1 MKRAYAFL
9 SLLIITSAL
18 RVPSFAQKQ
27 PNQSPTIT
35 RPTYT
40 EEALRRRISAPS
52 VDAPRAPSEEPIL
65 RVETS
70 VLRLPDP
77 NAGLGP
83 GNAFLRSV
91 STIYDAALFQRQ
103 RFRENGQWIEFERG
117 FLYFRQDRYVVT
129 KGFIFYRAWN
139 DRIDFGLYKR
149 SFHDDAAPSRGQAM
163 WFGLSDPTGRNGN
176 SNSGKQIFFG
186 VRFNLDKNTRPKR

>member
-18 RVPSFAQKQ
+18 RVPSFAQR
-27 PNQSPTIT
+27 PTNQSPTIT
-35 RPTYT
+35 PSTHT
-40 EEALRRRISAPS
+40 GEAIKSRISAPS
-52 VDAPRAPSEEPIL
+52 IDPAKAPAEEPIL
-65 RVETS
+65 RIETS

-77 NAGLGP
+77 NAGMGP
-83 GNAFLRSV
+83 GNVFIRNL

-117 FLYFRQDRYVVT
+117 FLYFRQDRYVST

-149 SFHDDAAPSRGQAM
+149 SFHGDAAPSRGQAM
-163 WFGLSDPTGRNGN
+163 WFWLADPTDRNRY
-176 SNSGKQIFFG
+176 SNSGKQFFFG
-186 VRFNLDKNTRPKR
+186 VRFNLDKKPQQKH